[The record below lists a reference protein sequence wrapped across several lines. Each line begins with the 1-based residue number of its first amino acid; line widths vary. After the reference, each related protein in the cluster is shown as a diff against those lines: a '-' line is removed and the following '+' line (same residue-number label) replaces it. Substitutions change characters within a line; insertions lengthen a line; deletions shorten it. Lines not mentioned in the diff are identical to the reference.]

1 MRGGIMWHTCDMAHI
16 TNPVSHLCP
25 FNAVHV
31 LLRVVQSSTGTD
43 EKPLARSYGSPRV
56 PIPRRHVANI
66 STPLQHI
73 ISKTLLV
80 AWIIAFPRS
89 LVPVRVSS
97 AHSILY
103 LKMPTIDL
111 LMRGF

>member
-16 TNPVSHLCP
+16 TNPVSHLFP

-73 ISKTLLV
+73 IGETLLV

-89 LVPVRVSS
+89 LGS
-97 AHSILY
+97 AHSIHY
-103 LKMPTIDL
+103 LKMPRIDL

>member
-1 MRGGIMWHTCDMAHI
+1 MWHTCERAHI
-16 TNPVSHLCP
+16 TNPVPHLCP

-31 LLRVVQSSTGTD
+31 LLQVVQSSTGTD
-43 EKPLARSYGSPRV
+43 EKFLARSYKSPRV

-73 ISKTLLV
+73 MGTLLV
-80 AWIIAFPRS
+80 AWIIAFSRS
-89 LVPVRVSS
+89 LVPVRVGS
-97 AHSILY
+97 AHSIHY
-103 LKMPTIDL
+103 LKMPRIDL